1 MKPRSSIV
9 HNKGRART
17 ILLMALTACAFFA
30 LTGCEKRIMVK
41 EERSFIDYAE
51 KNWRKLTPR
60 QKADYYEMIERQK
73 ERAARQR

>member
-1 MKPRSSIV
+1 MKPRSSIA
-9 HNKGRART
+9 HNRGKART

-30 LTGCEKRIMVK
+30 LTGCERRIVRK
-41 EERSFIDYAE
+41 EEISFIDYAE

-60 QKADYYEMIERQK
+60 QKANYYEMIERQK